1 MDGRLARGD
10 RPGACSGAP
19 RIGPVPARSRGQA
32 TATIGMLT
40 AVAAANATRV
50 ALEVEENNG
59 GAGARQGADLE
70 NESISSVCQKGVVCQ
85 CSVKK
90 TRRGVL
96 SVARR

>member
-40 AVAAANATRV
+40 AVAANATRV
-50 ALEVEENNG
+50 ALEVEENTG
-59 GAGARQGADLE
+59 GA
-70 NESISSVCQKGVVCQ
+70 
-85 CSVKK
+85 
-90 TRRGVL
+90 
-96 SVARR
+96 VARRLGLAAAVDQAPREACPARNCVISASKSSRELKEE

>member
-59 GAGARQGADLE
+59 GA
-70 NESISSVCQKGVVCQ
+70 
-85 CSVKK
+85 
-90 TRRGVL
+90 
-96 SVARR
+96 VARRLGLAAAVDQAPREACPARNCVISASKSSRELKSE

>member
-50 ALEVEENNG
+50 ALEVEENND
-59 GAGARQGADLE
+59 GAVAHHLGLAAAVDQAPREACPAR
-70 NESISSVCQKGVVCQ
+70 NCVISASK
-85 CSVKK
+85 SSRELKEE
-90 TRRGVL
+90 
-96 SVARR
+96 